1 MNNNALREELNTSNS
16 EEISSMASNKRGNI
30 TQDKQISLDDYLKCL
45 NYHPNTLLEE
55 IRNQENVDHPAHYNS
70 DKYECIE
77 VMREIF
83 GDETVK
89 TWIRLNI
96 FKYSWRS
103 DKKNGDEDIAKIAWY
118 ANYYN
123 KIK

>member
-1 MNNNALREELNTSNS
+1 MNNDVLKEKLNTSNL
-16 EEISSMASNKRGNI
+16 EEISSMASNKRGNV
-30 TQDKQISLDDYLKCL
+30 TQDKQMTLDGYLEWL
-45 NYHPNTLLEE
+45 NQHPTPLLEE
-55 IRNQENVDHPAHYNS
+55 IKVQENVDHPAHYNS

-83 GDETVK
+83 GDEAVK

-118 ANYYN
+118 ANYYD

>member
-83 GDETVK
+83 GDEAVK

>member
-45 NYHPNTLLEE
+45 NQHPTTLLEE

-83 GDETVK
+83 GDEAVK

>member
-1 MNNNALREELNTSNS
+1 MDNTLRTELNTPNLG
-16 EEISSMASNKRGNI
+16 EISSMASSKGISNE
-30 TQDKQISLDDYLKCL
+30 TQDNQISLDDYMKYL
-45 NYHPNTLLEE
+45 NQQPIPE
-55 IRNQENVDHPAHYNS
+55 INKTQENVDHPAHYNS

-83 GDETVK
+83 GDEAVK

-118 ANYYN
+118 ANYYD

>member
-45 NYHPNTLLEE
+45 NYHPNTLPEE

-83 GDETVK
+83 GDEAVK

-118 ANYYN
+118 ANYYD

>member
-16 EEISSMASNKRGNI
+16 EEISSMASNKRENI

-45 NYHPNTLLEE
+45 NYHPNTLPEE

-83 GDETVK
+83 GDEAVK

-118 ANYYN
+118 ANYYD

>member
-1 MNNNALREELNTSNS
+1 MS
-16 EEISSMASNKRGNI
+16 NI
-30 TQDKQISLDDYLKCL
+30 TEVDSNVPNLSGVGFVPSDDRITNVTQDNQITLEDYLRHL
-45 NYHPNTLLEE
+45 NQHPIPEVNEA
-55 IRNQENVDHPAHYNS
+55 QENVDHPAHYNS

-83 GDETVK
+83 GDEAVK

-118 ANYYN
+118 ANYYD